1 MTEILLVIWRSEGQF
16 RGTVSLRSVMAP
28 DPKITKAF
36 KAMKLL
42 GISENKVKPVLK
54 RLLKLYDKNWEL
66 IEGEN
71 YRVLADAIFEEEDNK
86 VHYLSLP
93 ITVWFVIFI
102 LLASSF
108 RILFLLCLSNH
119 VSFVFTEIRCQ
130 NRRNLKLL

>member
-1 MTEILLVIWRSEGQF
+1 
-16 RGTVSLRSVMAP
+16 MAP

-93 ITVWFVIFI
+93 ITVWFVIII
-102 LLASSF
+102 LLSSSF
-108 RILFLLCLSNH
+108 RILFLVCLSNH
-119 VSFVFTEIRCQ
+119 VSFLFTEIRCQ

>member
-1 MTEILLVIWRSEGQF
+1 
-16 RGTVSLRSVMAP
+16 MAP

-71 YRVLADAIFEEEDNK
+71 YRVLADAIFEEEENK
-86 VHYLSLP
+86 VHYLYFS
-93 ITVWFVIFI
+93 ITVWFVMFI
-102 LLASSF
+102 SLSSSF
-108 RILFLLCLSNH
+108 PILFLLCLSNS
-119 VSFVFTEIRCQ
+119 VSFIFMKSGVRTEET
-130 NRRNLKLL
+130 

>member
-1 MTEILLVIWRSEGQF
+1 
-16 RGTVSLRSVMAP
+16 MAP

-86 VHYLSLP
+86 VSEQKKPKIAVVCNHLF
-93 ITVWFVIFI
+93 FVSNLAFYV
-102 LLASSF
+102 LLFSF
-108 RILFLLCLSNH
+108 
-119 VSFVFTEIRCQ
+119 
-130 NRRNLKLL
+130 